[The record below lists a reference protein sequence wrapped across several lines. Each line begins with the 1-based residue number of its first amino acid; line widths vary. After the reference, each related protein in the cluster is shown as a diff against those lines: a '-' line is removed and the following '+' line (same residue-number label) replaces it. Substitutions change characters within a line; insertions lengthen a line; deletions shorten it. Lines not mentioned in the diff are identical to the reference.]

1 MFDLEIN
8 LNQTIVNFKMKEDEL
23 DTLIMVIEGILVI
36 NIDYNKLQGKRK
48 DKYEHNVIR
57 LSFDTKRAVETL
69 VKEHKLFDKKQ
80 NRIIIILITFN

>member
-36 NIDYNKLQGKRK
+36 NIDYNKL
-48 DKYEHNVIR
+48 
-57 LSFDTKRAVETL
+57 
-69 VKEHKLFDKKQ
+69 
-80 NRIIIILITFN
+80 

>member
-48 DKYEHNVIR
+48 DKQEHNVIR